1 MRFSPKYLPIKDNTG
16 RFAVRSFLLLLL
28 VFSLILAFRIILPLI
43 NAITLAVV
51 FAGLFFPLQKRLGK
65 IIRNK
70 NICALINV
78 LIISLLIVIP
88 LFFVTLAMVQQG
100 IQFTNSL
107 IDWVKGGTLQEW
119 LSNENIEVVKHFL
132 HENVPYFN
140 ANTFDLQSY
149 VLNGARAISEFFIT
163 HGAGIIGNI
172 AVILTYFFIMIFILF
187 FLLRDGEQIIRAVKH
202 LSPLREYQ
210 ENRLLHK
217 IRMVARSVFM
227 GTILTGI
234 VQGLVGGI
242 SLSIVGLPGIFW
254 GTMMAFASLIPIVG
268 VTVIYIPAAAYLAL
282 QGQWE
287 SALFV
292 FIWNAILASL
302 TDNLIRP
309 LFVQGGSGM
318 SVFWVLLSILGGV
331 QIFGFAGLLYG
342 PLSFAFAMI
351 MLSIYEEEFSQML
364 DSKDKETE
372 FVPAAPKRPV
382 GLSRRRPLVTRRPR
396 RMSKGQ

>member
-1 MRFSPKYLPIKDNTG
+1 MRVKPNHLPTSDKSG

-28 VFSLILAFRIILPLI
+28 IFSLILAFRIVLPLI
-43 NAITLAVV
+43 NAIILAVV
-51 FAGLFFPLQKRLGK
+51 FAGLFFPLQKKLESC
-65 IIRNK
+65 INNK

-78 LIISLLIVIP
+78 LIISLLIVLP

-107 IDWVKGGTLQEW
+107 ILWVKSGTLQEW
-119 LSNENIEVVKHFL
+119 LSNDNIEFVKSFL
-132 HENVPYFN
+132 HEHVPFFN

-149 VLNGARAISEFFIT
+149 ILNGARTISEFFIT

-172 AVILTYFFIMIFILF
+172 AVILAYFIIMIFILF
-187 FLLRDGEQIIRAVKH
+187 FLLRDGEHLVRIIKH
-202 LSPLREYQ
+202 LSPLREHQ

-234 VQGLVGGI
+234 VQGLVGGF
-242 SLSIVGLPGIFW
+242 SLSMVGLPGIFW

-268 VTVIYIPAAAYLAL
+268 VTVIYIPAAAYLGL
-282 QGQWE
+282 QGRWE
-287 SALFV
+287 AALFV

-318 SVFWVLLSILGGV
+318 SVFWVLLAILGGV

-351 MLSIYEEEFSQML
+351 MLSIYEEEFSHIL
-364 DSKDKETE
+364 DLKEKE
-372 FVPAAPKRPV
+372 IAVPASPRRTVKLARQRS
-382 GLSRRRPLVTRRPR
+382 LSTRRAR
-396 RMSKGQ
+396 RFVKKK